1 MLTEERLVT
10 YEMLKSKYPNA
21 LLMFL
26 TGDVYEMYLEDADDA
41 SRICNRSVCSQKFGN
56 ERIHICGFTS
66 LDFDS
71 CVTSFIRNGRKVCV
85 IE

>member
-1 MLTEERLVT
+1 MLTEERLET
-10 YEMLKSKYPNA
+10 YERLKSKYPDA
-21 LLMFL
+21 FLMFL

-41 SRICNRSVCSQKFGN
+41 SRICNLSVWSQKFGN

-66 LDFDS
+66 KDFDS
-71 CVTSFIRNGRKVCV
+71 CVMSFIRTGRRVCV